1 MKKIVV
7 ATVVAIALSCLLLLL
22 CTPALAGYNYDGFP
36 VETRVSGTVNG
47 GVFIGYEPW
56 DGTTN
61 LTLTTTVP
69 NGTVKWA
76 RLYVG
81 VWGGT
86 ESDEGWVNV
95 TFNGVYDEN
104 GLGPIHLQGK
114 DDTNSNVWCSGHGKH
129 WMYYTVTNLTI
140 AGSTNVAN
148 YSVINGTLD
157 TTYGGRCYGIV
168 LVVVYEGG
176 DNPKNIQYW
185 INDGSDGLHAGPW
198 PPEHDPGTTDFDGTV
213 DIANVT
219 IANLTMVHLTAYY
232 PTCSNCLQFNNN
244 SLNTSMVDSN
254 TFELNSWDVTGY
266 VASSGNNAWY
276 NRSEDGSVSITNAIL
291 VLEREQPDFFDT
303 GSLGNPYPS
312 IAGTHNG
319 TIEVYKDMTISK
331 MYTYPCPGTGG
342 HTESVKIWNET
353 TGDCEEA
360 HWDGYKGDYHN
371 ISLNITLK
379 KGVIYNYI
387 IRTGSYPQI
396 HHRKELPADGG
407 IIRCTKFT
415 DANGREYDNWIP
427 AIKLY

>member
-1 MKKIVV
+1 MKKISITTIVAVV
-7 ATVVAIALSCLLLLL
+7 LLCLLL
-22 CTPALAGYNYDGFP
+22 CTPALAYYYYDGFP

-47 GVFIGYEPW
+47 GVFIDYEPW

-61 LTLTTTVP
+61 LTLTTEVP

-86 ESDEGWVNV
+86 EACQGWVNV
-95 TFNGVYDEN
+95 TFNGVYDGN
-104 GLGPIHLQGK
+104 GLGPIHLQGEN
-114 DDTNSNVWCSGHGKH
+114 DNNSNVWCSGHGKH
-129 WMYYTVTNLTI
+129 WMYYNVTNLTT

-176 DNPKNIQYW
+176 DNPQNIQYW
-185 INDGSDGLHAGPW
+185 INDGCDALHVDSW
-198 PPEHDPGTTDFDGTV
+198 PYPHEYGTTDFDGTV

-219 IANLTMVHLTAYY
+219 IANLTMVHLTAYD
-232 PTCSNCLQFNNN
+232 PTCSNCLQFNEH

-266 VASSGNNAWY
+266 VTSSGNNAWY

-303 GSLGNPYPS
+303 RSPEDPYPS
-312 IAGTHNG
+312 ISGTHNG
-319 TIEVYKDMTISK
+319 TLEVYKDMTISK
-331 MYTYPCPGTGG
+331 MNTYPCAGTGG
-342 HTESVKIWNET
+342 HTEFVRIWNET
-353 TGDCEEA
+353 TENCEEA
-360 HWDGYKGDYHN
+360 HWDGYKGEYHN
-371 ISLNITLK
+371 IPFNITLK
-379 KGVIYNYI
+379 EGVIYNYTI
-387 IRTGSYPQI
+387 KTGSYPQI
-396 HHRKELPADGG
+396 HHCEELPADGG
-407 IIRCTKFT
+407 IIRCAKFT
-415 DANGREYDNWIP
+415 DVNGKEYNNWIP

>member
-7 ATVVAIALSCLLLLL
+7 ATVVAIALSCLLL
-22 CTPALAGYNYDGFP
+22 CTPALANYNYDGFP
-36 VETRVSGTVNG
+36 VETRACGNVNG
-47 GVFIGYEPW
+47 GVFIDYVPW

-61 LTLTTTVP
+61 LTLTTKVP

-86 ESDEGWVNV
+86 EGDEGWVNV
-95 TFNGVYDEN
+95 TFNGVYDGN

-114 DDTNSNVWCSGHGKH
+114 NDNNSNVWCSGHGKH
-129 WMYYTVTNLTI
+129 WMYYTVTNLTT

-219 IANLTMVHLTAYY
+219 RANLTMVHLTAYD
-232 PTCSNCLQFNNN
+232 PTCSNCLRFNDN

-303 GSLGNPYPS
+303 RSPGNPYPS
-312 IAGTHNG
+312 IPGTHNG
-319 TIEVYKDMTISK
+319 TLEVYKDMTISK
-331 MYTYPCPGTGG
+331 MYTYPCAGTGG
-342 HTESVKIWNET
+342 HTESVKIWNGT
-353 TGDCEEA
+353 TENCAEA

-371 ISLNITLK
+371 IPFNITLK
-379 KGVIYNYI
+379 KGVVYNYI

-396 HHRKELPADGG
+396 HHREELPADGG
-407 IIRCTKFT
+407 IIRCAKFT
-415 DANGREYDNWIP
+415 DVNGKEYDNLIP